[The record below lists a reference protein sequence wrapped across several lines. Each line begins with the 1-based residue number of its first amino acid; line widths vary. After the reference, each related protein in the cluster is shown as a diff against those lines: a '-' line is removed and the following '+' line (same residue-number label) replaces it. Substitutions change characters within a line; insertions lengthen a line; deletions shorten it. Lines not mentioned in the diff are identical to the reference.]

1 MSSLIAH
8 TLAAVRRPLRWTRR
22 CMRWAVVSLLLL
34 CTLLLAAWLTLH
46 WAILPQLDRWRAPLE
61 QQASKALGLK
71 AEIGRLEA
79 EPGAWLPALTLHDL
93 RLSDA
98 QGRTALRLPEVKAV
112 LSLRSLYALEIRFA
126 QLLISKPELELRRDK
141 TGRIFVAGLDIAEGE
156 QASDG
161 AELADWFFSQPE
173 FVIRQGRIRW
183 VDERR
188 QAPPLELS
196 GLDLVMRNG
205 LLRHDVRLDATPP
218 AAWGQA
224 LSLRGRFKQAL
235 LSRPSEFQRWS
246 GELFAD
252 LPRADVRELRRY
264 LDLPFE
270 LSEGD
275 GALRGW
281 AEIREGQPQALTL
294 DMALRSVRMRLSPR
308 VDVLD
313 LGGIAGRLELRRTG
327 SQLTLAAK
335 QLGFELDDRLVWPR
349 SDWSLS
355 VVEEQADSRGVSQ
368 DVTQGPAPG
377 RIVGGELRAQHLD
390 LDLLARIATKLPLGE
405 QLRRLVDDIAPQGVL
420 SELSASWEGS
430 LDAPRRYRARGQLQ
444 QFSMQAQAGAD
455 ALHMG
460 RPGLDGAS
468 LRFEA
473 TDRGGQAQLHI
484 TGGSVEFPGVFEAPR
499 IPIQR
504 LSAQLDWRIEP
515 RDQGLPLVELKA
527 SEVSVAN
534 DDLLGELEATW
545 RTGPG
550 EGVGRGGRL
559 PGLLDINGRLSEA
572 KAAAVWRYL
581 PLGVGEQARHYVR
594 DAVLDGTASNVQFRS
609 RGDLWDFPYDRSRDG
624 QFRISA
630 QARDVLLAYVP
641 SHAARDGAPA
651 YESPW
656 PVMERVQAELLFERG
671 SMSIRNGRAQVL
683 GYELSNVNGGIKDL
697 IHHQVLALEGSGRG
711 PASELIRFVNVS
723 PVGPWTGNALAT
735 ASGNGNVGLKLSLQM
750 PLDRVEATQLKGSV
764 QLQGNDLRLRPDV
777 PLLGSARGRV
787 DFDHKGMQVV
797 GGQAQVLGG
806 DASLEGGSQKDGSL
820 RFTCQGTATAEG
832 LRRASEL
839 GLLSRLGSF
848 MSGQAAYR
856 LLLGIRGGATEVSVQ
871 SSLQGLGVELPAPL
885 RKDADASLPLLYQ
898 TQGLGPQRDEL
909 RLDLGNL
916 LHAQYQRDTSD
927 PESPKVLRG
936 AIAVEDKLPALPD
949 SGVLFQ
955 ARLGRVQADPWLAA
969 ESQLL
974 GSLPASGSAA
984 AGNAEGGYG
993 PSRIQLQAQQL
1004 LAGGRAINKLNA
1016 TLSRTDAWSWRG
1028 TLDAEQLAGQIDW
1041 RDNAAPQGG
1050 RLFARLSRL
1059 SLPKSEA
1066 DSVSQLLDKSDTQV
1080 PALDVVVEDFEL
1092 RGKRLGR
1099 LEVEAQ
1105 LQGPRLPGG
1114 REWKLNRLQLKNPD
1128 AMLSATGQWKA
1139 EAGQT
1144 QRRTQLDWQL
1154 DVADAG
1160 KLLERIGQGQV
1171 LRSGRGKLRGQLG
1184 WQGSPLSPDYA
1195 SMAGQLNVALDAGQF
1210 LKAEPGVGRLLG
1222 VLSLQSLPRRLLLDF
1237 RDVFAEGFAFDSFEG
1252 DVRIERGLARSEN
1265 LRMRGVQALVLMD
1278 GTADLARETQDL
1290 RVLVVPQ
1297 VNAGGASLAYAAINP
1312 AIGLGTF
1319 LAQLLLRKPMA
1330 AASTSEFH
1338 VTGTWESPKVE
1349 EVPHKGGVPE
1359 DAASRPAGAGSAPAS
1374 SASAP
1379 PSFAS

>member
-8 TLAAVRRPLRWTRR
+8 TLAAARRPLRWTRR

-112 LSLRSLYALEIRFA
+112 LSLRSLYALELRFA

-141 TGRIFVAGLDIAEGE
+141 SGRIFVAGLDIAEGE
-156 QASDG
+156 RASDG

-183 VDERR
+183 VDEKR

-205 LLRHDVRLDATPP
+205 LLHHDVRLDATPP

-275 GALRGW
+275 GALRAW

-313 LGGIAGRLELRRTG
+313 LGGIAGRLELRRSG
-327 SQLTLAAK
+327 AQLTLAAK

-355 VVEEQADSRGVSQ
+355 VTEEQAGPRGVSR
-368 DVTQGPAPG
+368 DVTQAPAPG
-377 RIVGGELRAQHLD
+377 GIVGGELKAQHLD

-405 QLRRLVDDIAPQGVL
+405 QLRQLIDDIAPQGVL
-420 SELSASWEGS
+420 SELSAGWEGS

-455 ALHMG
+455 AVHVG

-473 TDRGGQAQLHI
+473 TERGGQAQLHI
-484 TGGSVEFPGVFEAPR
+484 AEGSVVFPGVFEAPR
-499 IPIQR
+499 IPLQR

-515 RDQGLPLVELKA
+515 RAQGLPLIELKA

-534 DDLLGELEATW
+534 EDLLGELEATW
-545 RTGPG
+545 RTGSG
-550 EGVGRGGRL
+550 AGVGRGGRL
-559 PGLLDINGRLSEA
+559 PGLLELNGRLSEA

-581 PLGVGEQARHYVR
+581 PLGVGDQARHYVR

-609 RGDLWDFPYDRSRDG
+609 RGDLWDFPYDRSKDG

-641 SHAARDGAPA
+641 SRAAREGGPA
-651 YESPW
+651 WESPW
-656 PVMERVQAELLFERG
+656 PVMERVQAELLFDRG

-683 GYELSNVNGGIKDL
+683 GYELGNVHGGIKDL
-697 IHHQVLALEGSGRG
+697 IHHQVLELEGSGRG

-723 PVGPWTGNALAT
+723 PVGRWTGNALAT
-735 ASGNGNVGLKLSLQM
+735 ASSNGNAGLKLNLQM
-750 PLDRVEATQLKGSV
+750 PLDHVDATQIKGSV

-777 PLLGSARGRV
+777 PLLGAARGRV
-787 DFDHKGMQVV
+787 DFDHKGLQIV
-797 GGQAQVLGG
+797 GGQAQVLGAE
-806 DASLEGGSQKDGSL
+806 ASFEGGSQKDGSL
-820 RFTCQGTATAEG
+820 RFTGQGTATAEG
-832 LRRASEL
+832 LRRASEI

-856 LLLGIRGGATEVSVQ
+856 LQLGIRGGATEITVQ
-871 SSLQGLGVELPAPL
+871 SSLQGLGVDLPAPL
-885 RKDADASLPLLYQ
+885 RKEADASLPLLYQ
-898 TQGLGPQRDEL
+898 TQAAGPQRDEL
-909 RLDLGNL
+909 RLDVGTL

-927 PESPKVLRG
+927 PEAPRVLRG
-936 AIAVEDKLPALPD
+936 ALAVEDRLPALPD

-955 ARLGRVQADPWLAA
+955 ARLGRVQADPWLAV
-969 ESQLL
+969 ESQLM
-974 GSLPASGSAA
+974 GGA
-984 AGNAEGGYG
+984 AGGTGEGGYG

-1004 LAGGRAINKLNA
+1004 LAGGRAINKLSA
-1016 TLSRTDAWSWRG
+1016 TLNRADAWSWRG
-1028 TLDAEQLAGQIDW
+1028 TLDAEQLAGQVEW

-1066 DSVSQLLDKSDTQV
+1066 DSVSQLLDKSDAQV
-1080 PALDVVVEDFEL
+1080 PALDVVVDDFEL

-1114 REWKLNRLQLKNPD
+1114 REWKLNRLQLKSPD
-1128 AMLSATGQWKA
+1128 ATLSATGQWKA
-1139 EAGQT
+1139 ESGQS

-1160 KLLERIGQGQV
+1160 KLLERMGQGQV
-1171 LRSGRGKLRGQLG
+1171 LRNGRGKLHGQLG

-1195 SMAGQLNVALDAGQF
+1195 SMAGKLNVALDAGQF
-1210 LKAEPGVGRLLG
+1210 LKADPGVGRLLG

-1278 GTADLARETQDL
+1278 GRADLARETQDL

-1330 AASTSEFH
+1330 AAGTSEFH

-1349 EVPHKGGVPE
+1349 EVPHKGGVPDE
-1359 DAASRPAGAGSAPAS
+1359 GASQPAGSGSAPAS
-1374 SASAP
+1374 GKPSASAP
-1379 PSFAS
+1379 PAPPAFTP

>member
-1 MSSLIAH
+1 
-8 TLAAVRRPLRWTRR
+8 
-22 CMRWAVVSLLLL
+22 MRWAVISLLLL
-34 CTLLLAAWLTLH
+34 FTLLLAAWLTLH

-61 QQASKALGLK
+61 QQASRVLGLK
-71 AEIGRLEA
+71 TEIGRLEA
-79 EPGAWLPALTLHDL
+79 DPGAWLPAITLHDL

-112 LSLRSLYALEIRFA
+112 LSLRSLYALEVRFS
-126 QLLISKPELELRRDK
+126 QLLISKPELELRRDRR
-141 TGRIFVAGLDIAEGE
+141 GRIFVAGLDIAEGE
-156 QASDG
+156 RASDG

-183 VDERR
+183 VDEKR
-188 QAPPLELS
+188 QAPPLELG

-205 LLRHDVRLDATPP
+205 LVHHDLRLDATPP

-224 LSLRGRFKQAL
+224 LSLRGRFKQSL
-235 LSRPSEFQRWS
+235 LGRPSEFQHWS
-246 GELFAD
+246 GDLFAD

-275 GALRGW
+275 GALRAW

-308 VDVLD
+308 VEVLD
-313 LGGIAGRLELRRTG
+313 LSGIAGRLELRRSG

-355 VVEEQADSRGVSQ
+355 VQESQASQQ
-368 DVTQGPAPG
+368 DVTQSPSAG
-377 RIVGGELRAQHLD
+377 RITGGELKAQRLD

-405 QLRRLVDDIAPQGVL
+405 QLRRLIDDVAPQGVL

-430 LDAPRRYRARGQLQ
+430 LDAPTRYRARGQLQ

-455 ALHMG
+455 ARHVG

-473 TDRGGQAQLHI
+473 TERGGQAQLHI
-484 TGGSVEFPGVFEAPR
+484 SEGSVEFPGVFEAPR
-499 IPIQR
+499 MPIRR

-515 RDQGLPLVELKA
+515 RPQGLPLVELKA

-545 RTGPG
+545 RTGTG

-559 PGLLDINGRLSEA
+559 PGLLDLNGRLSEA

-581 PLGVGEQARHYVR
+581 PLGVGDQARHYVR

-609 RGDLWDFPYDRSRDG
+609 RGDLWDFPYDRSKDG

-641 SHAARDGAPA
+641 SRAARDGDPG

-656 PVMERVQAELLFERG
+656 PVMERVQADLLFDRG

-683 GYELSNVNGGIKDL
+683 GYELTGVNGGIRDL
-697 IHHQVLALEGSGRG
+697 LHHQVLALEGTGRG
-711 PASELIRFVNVS
+711 PLSELIRYVNVS
-723 PVGPWTGNALAT
+723 PVGQWTGNALAT
-735 ASGNGNVGLKLSLQM
+735 ATGNGNAGLKLNLQM
-750 PLDRVEATQLKGSV
+750 PLDRVEATQVKGSV

-777 PLLGSARGRV
+777 PLLGMARGRV
-787 DFDHKGMQVV
+787 DFDHKGLQIT

-806 DASLEGGSQKDGSL
+806 DASFEGGSQKDGTL
-820 RFTCQGTATAEG
+820 RFTGQGVATADG
-832 LRRASEL
+832 LRRAAEM
-839 GLLSRLGSF
+839 GLLSRLGGF

-856 LLLGIRGGATEVSVQ
+856 LQLGIRGGTTEVTVQ
-871 SSLQGLGVELPAPL
+871 SSLQGLGVDLPAPL
-885 RKDADASLPLLYQ
+885 RKEPDASLPLLYQ
-898 TQGLGPQRDEL
+898 TQSTGPQRDEL
-909 RLDLGNL
+909 RLDVGSV
-916 LHAQYQRDTSD
+916 LHALYQRDTTD
-927 PESPKVLRG
+927 ADAPRVLRG
-936 AIAVEDKLPALPD
+936 AIAVEDRLPALPEA
-949 SGVLFQ
+949 GVLFQ
-955 ARLGRVQADPWLAA
+955 ARLGKLQADPWLAA

-974 GSLPASGSAA
+974 GPAVGGSAD
-984 AGNAEGGYG
+984 GGYG
-993 PSRIQLQAQQL
+993 PTRIQLQAQQL
-1004 LAGGRAINKLNA
+1004 LVGGRAINRLTA
-1016 TLSRTDAWSWRG
+1016 TLARADAWSWRG
-1028 TLDAEQLAGQIDW
+1028 SLDAEQLAGQVDW

-1066 DSVSQLLDKSDTQV
+1066 DSVSQLLEKSDTQV
-1080 PALDVVVEDFEL
+1080 PALDIVVDDFEL

-1105 LQGPRLPGG
+1105 LQGPRLPAG
-1114 REWKLNRLQLKNPD
+1114 REWRLNRLQLKSPD
-1128 AMLSATGQWKA
+1128 ATLTATGQWKA
-1139 EAGQT
+1139 EPGQT

-1171 LRSGRGKLRGQLG
+1171 LRNGRGKLRGQLG
-1184 WQGSPLSPDYA
+1184 WQGSPLSPEYA
-1195 SMAGQLNVALDAGQF
+1195 SMAGQLSVALDAGQF
-1210 LKAEPGVGRLLG
+1210 LKADPGVGRLLG

-1278 GTADLARETQDL
+1278 GHADLARETQDL

-1330 AASTSEFH
+1330 AAGTSEFH

-1349 EVPHKGGVPE
+1349 EVPHKGGVPDE
-1359 DAASRPAGAGSAPAS
+1359 AASQPAAAVPAALP
-1374 SASAP
+1374 ASAP
-1379 PSFAS
+1379 PKQPAVTP

>member
-1 MSSLIAH
+1 
-8 TLAAVRRPLRWTRR
+8 
-22 CMRWAVVSLLLL
+22 MRWVVIGLLLL
-34 CTLLLAAWLTLH
+34 CALLLAAWLTLH

-61 QQASKALGLK
+61 QQASRVLGLK

-79 EPGAWLPALTLHDL
+79 EPGAWLPAITLHDL

-112 LSLRSLYALEIRFA
+112 LSLRSLYALEVRFA
-126 QLLISKPELELRRDK
+126 QLLISKPELELRRDRK
-141 TGRIFVAGLDIAEGE
+141 GRIFVAGLDIAEGE
-156 QASDG
+156 RSTDG

-183 VDERR
+183 VDEKR
-188 QAPPLELS
+188 QAPPLELG

-205 LLRHDVRLDATPP
+205 LLHHDVRLDATPP

-224 LSLRGRFKQAL
+224 LSLRGRFRQAL

-281 AEIREGQPQALTL
+281 AEIRDGQPQALTL

-308 VDVLD
+308 VEVLD
-313 LGGIAGRLELRRTG
+313 LSGIAGRLELRRRGT
-327 SQLTLAAK
+327 QLTLSAR

-355 VVEEQADSRGVSQ
+355 VQEAPAGLAAPA
-368 DVTQGPAPG
+368 DVTQAPAPG
-377 RIVGGELRAQHLD
+377 RILGGELKAQRLD

-405 QLRRLVDDIAPQGVL
+405 QLRRLIDDIAPQGVM

-430 LDAPRRYRARGQLQ
+430 LDAPAHYRARGQLQ
-444 QFSMQAQAGAD
+444 QFSMQAQAGED
-455 ALHMG
+455 ALHVG

-473 TDRGGQAQLHI
+473 TEKGGQAQLHI
-484 TGGSVEFPGVFEAPR
+484 SEGSVEFPGVFEAPR

-504 LSAQLDWRIEP
+504 LSAQLDWRIVP
-515 RDQGLPLVELKA
+515 RAKGLPLVELKA

-559 PGLLDINGRLSEA
+559 PGQLDLNGRLSEA

-581 PLGVGEQARHYVR
+581 PLGVGDQARHYVR

-609 RGDLWDFPYDRSRDG
+609 RGDLWDFPYDRSKDG

-641 SHAARDGAPA
+641 SQAARDGQPA
-651 YESPW
+651 WESPW
-656 PVMERVQAELLFERG
+656 PVMERVQAELLFDRG

-683 GYELSNVNGGIKDL
+683 GYELTGVHGGIRDL
-697 IHHQVLALEGSGRG
+697 LHHQVLALEGTGRG

-723 PVGPWTGNALAT
+723 PVGQWMGNALAT
-735 ASGNGNVGLKLSLQM
+735 ASGNGNAGLKLSLQM
-750 PLDRVEATQLKGSV
+750 PLDHVEATQVKGSV

-777 PLLGSARGRV
+777 PLLGAAKGRV
-787 DFDHKGMQVV
+787 DFDHKGLQIT
-797 GGQAQVLGG
+797 GGQAQVLGS
-806 DASLEGGSQKDGSL
+806 DATFEGGSQKDGSL
-820 RFTCQGTATAEG
+820 RFTGQGVVTAEG
-832 LRRASEL
+832 LRRAPEM

-848 MSGQAAYR
+848 MSGQTAYR
-856 LLLGIRGGATEVSVQ
+856 LQLGIRGGATEIAVQ

-885 RKDADASLPLLYQ
+885 RKEAEATLPLVYQ
-898 TQGLGPQRDEL
+898 TLATGPQRDEL
-909 RLDLGNL
+909 RLDVGSL
-916 LHAQYQRDTSD
+916 LHAQYVRDTSD
-927 PESPKVLRG
+927 AEAPRVLRG
-936 AIAVEDKLPALPD
+936 AIAVEDRLPALPE

-955 ARLGRVQADPWLAA
+955 AKLGRVLADPWLAA
-969 ESQLL
+969 EPQLM
-974 GSLPASGSAA
+974 GGASSG
-984 AGNAEGGYG
+984 GAEAGYG

-1004 LAGGRAINKLNA
+1004 TVGGRAINRLNA
-1016 TLSRTDAWSWRG
+1016 NLSRGDAWTWRG
-1028 TLDAEQLAGQIDW
+1028 LLESEQLAGQIDW

-1050 RLFARLSRL
+1050 RLYARLSRL

-1066 DSVSQLLDKSDTQV
+1066 DTVSQLLEKSDTQV
-1080 PALDVVVEDFEL
+1080 PALDVVVDDFEL

-1114 REWKLNRLQLKNPD
+1114 REWRLNRLQLRNPD
-1128 AMLSATGQWKA
+1128 ATLSATGQWKA
-1139 EAGQT
+1139 EPGQT

-1195 SMAGQLNVALDAGQF
+1195 SMGGQLNVALDAGQF

-1237 RDVFAEGFAFDSFEG
+1237 RDVFAEGFAFDTFEG
-1252 DVRIERGLARSEN
+1252 DVRIERGQARSEN

-1278 GTADLARETQDL
+1278 GRADLARETQDL

-1319 LAQLLLRKPMA
+1319 LAQLLLRKPLA
-1330 AASTSEFH
+1330 AAGTSEFH

-1359 DAASRPAGAGSAPAS
+1359 EAASSPAAAVPSPVSAPAS
-1374 SASAP
+1374 AP
-1379 PSFAS
+1379 AADPR

>member
-1 MSSLIAH
+1 MSSLIARS
-8 TLAAVRRPLRWTRR
+8 LAVVRHPLRWTRH
-22 CMRWAVVSLLLL
+22 CLRWAIVSLLLL
-34 CTLLLAAWLTLH
+34 STLLLAAWLTLH
-46 WAILPQLDRWRAPLE
+46 WAILPQLDRWREPLE

-71 AEIGRLEA
+71 TQIGRLEA

-112 LSLRSLYALEIRFA
+112 LSLRSLYALEVRFA
-126 QLLISKPELELRRDK
+126 QLLISKPELELRRDRN
-141 TGRIFVAGLDIAEGE
+141 GRIFVAGLDIAEGE
-156 QASDG
+156 RAADG

-183 VDERR
+183 VDEKR

-205 LLRHDVRLDATPP
+205 LLRHDLRLDATPP

-224 LSLRGRFKQAL
+224 LSLRGRFSQGL
-235 LSRPSEFQRWS
+235 LRRPSDFQRWS

-275 GALRGW
+275 GALRAW
-281 AEIREGQPQALTL
+281 AEIREGRPQALTL

-313 LGGIAGRLELRRTG
+313 LGGIAGRLELRRSG
-327 SQLTLAAK
+327 QQLTLAAK

-355 VVEEQADSRGVSQ
+355 VSEEPAGPHDAAKDATP
-368 DVTQGPAPG
+368 DVTRGPVPG
-377 RIVGGELRAQHLD
+377 RIVGGELKAQRLD

-405 QLRRLVDDIAPQGVL
+405 QLRRLIDDIGPQGQL
-420 SELSASWEGS
+420 LELNAGWEGS

-455 ALHMG
+455 ALHVG

-473 TDRGGQAQLHI
+473 TERGGQAQLHI
-484 TGGSVEFPGVFEAPR
+484 ADGSVEFPGVFEVPR

-515 RDQGLPLVELKA
+515 RPQGLPLVELRA

-534 DDLLGELEATW
+534 SDLLGELEATW
-545 RTGPG
+545 RTGAG

-559 PGLLDINGRLSEA
+559 PGLLELNGRLSEA
-572 KAAAVWRYL
+572 QAAAVWRYL

-609 RGDLWDFPYDRSRDG
+609 RGDLWDFPYDRSKDG

-641 SHAARDGAPA
+641 SRAARDGAAA

-656 PVMERVQAELLFERG
+656 PVMERVQAELLFDRG

-683 GYELSNVNGGIKDL
+683 GYELSGVHGGIRDL
-697 IHHQVLALEGSGRG
+697 IHHQVLELEGSGRG
-711 PASELIRFVNVS
+711 PVSELIRFVNAS
-723 PVGPWTGNALAT
+723 PVSGWTGNALAT
-735 ASGNGNVGLKLSLQM
+735 ATSNGNAGLKLSLQM
-750 PLDRVEATQLKGSV
+750 PLDRVEATQVKGSV

-777 PLLGSARGRV
+777 PLLGAARARV
-787 DFDHKGMQVV
+787 DFDQKGLQII

-806 DASLEGGSQKDGSL
+806 DASFEGGSQKDGSL
-820 RFTCQGTATAEG
+820 RFTGQGMASAEG
-832 LRRASEL
+832 LRRAGEI

-856 LLLGIRGGATEVSVQ
+856 LQLGVRSGCTEISVQ
-871 SSLQGLGVELPAPL
+871 SSLQGLAVDLPAPL
-885 RKDADASLPLLYQ
+885 RKDAESSLPLLYQ
-898 TQGLGPQRDEL
+898 TQLIGPQRDEL
-909 RLDLGNL
+909 RLELGTL
-916 LHAQYQRDTSD
+916 LRAQYQRELSEAEA
-927 PESPKVLRG
+927 PRVLRG
-936 AIAVEDKLPALPD
+936 AIVVDDRLPALPD

-955 ARLGRVQADPWLAA
+955 ARLGRVLADPWLAA
-969 ESQLL
+969 ESQLM
-974 GSLPASGSAA
+974 GPMGAGSAGPA
-984 AGNAEGGYG
+984 DGGYG
-993 PSRIQLQAQQL
+993 PTRIQLQAQQL
-1004 LAGGRAINKLNA
+1004 MVGGRAINKFSAN
-1016 TLSRTDAWSWRG
+1016 LSRADAWSWRG
-1028 TLDAEQLAGQIDW
+1028 ALESEQLAGQVDW
-1041 RDNAAPQGG
+1041 RDSAAPQGG

-1066 DSVSQLLDKSDTQV
+1066 DSVSQLLDRPDTQV

-1099 LEVEAQ
+1099 LEIEAQ

-1114 REWKLNRLQLKNPD
+1114 REWRLNRLQLKSPD
-1128 AMLSATGQWKA
+1128 ATLSATGQWKA

-1160 KLLERIGQGQV
+1160 KLLERLGQGQV
-1171 LRSGRGKLRGQLG
+1171 LRNGRGKLHGQLG

-1195 SMAGQLNVALDAGQF
+1195 SMAGRLNVALDAGQF

-1237 RDVFAEGFAFDSFEG
+1237 RDVFAEGFAFDNFEG

-1278 GTADLARETQDL
+1278 GMADLARETQDL

-1330 AASTSEFH
+1330 AAGTSEFH

-1349 EVPHKGGVPE
+1349 EVPHKGGVPD
-1359 DAASRPAGAGSAPAS
+1359 DAASQPAS
-1374 SASAP
+1374 AASAP
-1379 PSFAS
+1379 SRPVSP

>member
-1 MSSLIAH
+1 
-8 TLAAVRRPLRWTRR
+8 
-22 CMRWAVVSLLLL
+22 MRWVVIALLML

-61 QQASKALGLK
+61 QQATRVLGLK
-71 AEIGRLEA
+71 TEIGRLEA
-79 EPGAWLPALTLHDL
+79 DPGAWLPAITLHDL

-112 LSLRSLYALEIRFA
+112 LSLRSLYALEVRFA

-141 TGRIFVAGLDIAEGE
+141 RGRIFVAGLDIAEGE
-156 QASDG
+156 RSTDG

-183 VDERR
+183 VDEKR
-188 QAPPLELS
+188 QAPPLELG

-205 LLRHDVRLDATPP
+205 LVHHDLRLDATPP
-218 AAWGQA
+218 AAWGQT

-235 LSRPSEFQRWS
+235 LSRPSEFQHWS
-246 GELFAD
+246 GDLFAD

-275 GALRGW
+275 GALRAW

-313 LGGIAGRLELRRTG
+313 LSGIAGRLELRRSGT
-327 SQLTLAAK
+327 QLTLSAK

-355 VVEEQADSRGVSQ
+355 VQEAQAGER
-368 DVTQGPAPG
+368 DVTQAPSPG
-377 RIVGGELRAQHLD
+377 RIVGGELKAQRLD

-405 QLRRLVDDIAPQGVL
+405 PLRRLIDDIAPQGVL
-420 SELSASWEGS
+420 SELGASWEGS
-430 LDAPRRYRARGQLQ
+430 LDAPGRYRARGQLT
-444 QFSMQAQAGAD
+444 QFSMEAQAGAD
-455 ALHMG
+455 ALHVG

-473 TDRGGQAQLHI
+473 TERGGQAQLHI
-484 TGGSVEFPGVFEAPR
+484 SEGSVEFPGVFEAPR

-515 RDQGLPLVELKA
+515 RPNGLPMVELKA

-534 DDLLGELEATW
+534 EDLLGELEATW
-545 RTGPG
+545 RTGAG

-559 PGLLDINGRLSEA
+559 PGLLDLNGRLSEA

-581 PLGVGEQARHYVR
+581 PLGVGDQARHYVR

-609 RGDLWDFPYDRSRDG
+609 RGDLWDFPYDRSKDG

-641 SHAARDGAPA
+641 SHAAREGVPA

-656 PVMERVQAELLFERG
+656 PVMERVQAELLFDRG

-683 GYELSNVNGGIKDL
+683 GYELTGVNGGIRDL
-697 IHHQVLALEGSGRG
+697 IHHQVLALDGVGRG

-723 PVGPWTGNALAT
+723 PVGQWTGNALAT
-735 ASGNGNVGLKLSLQM
+735 ATSNGNAGLKLSLQM
-750 PLDRVEATQLKGSV
+750 PLDRVEGTQVKGSV

-777 PLLGSARGRV
+777 PLLGAAKGRV
-787 DFDHKGMQVV
+787 DFDHKGLQIT

-806 DASLEGGSQKDGSL
+806 DASFEGGSQKDGSL
-820 RFTCQGTATAEG
+820 RFTGQGVATADG
-832 LRRASEL
+832 LRRAAEM
-839 GLLSRLGSF
+839 GLVSRLGSF
-848 MSGQAAYR
+848 MTGQAAYR
-856 LLLGIRGGATEVSVQ
+856 LQLGIRGGATEISVQ
-871 SSLQGLGVELPAPL
+871 SSLQGLGVDLPAPL
-885 RKDADASLPLLYQ
+885 RKEADTSLPLLYQ
-898 TQGLGPQRDEL
+898 TQSTGAQRDEL
-909 RLDLGNL
+909 RLDVGNL
-916 LHAQYQRDTSD
+916 LHALYQRDTSEAEA
-927 PESPKVLRG
+927 PRVLRG
-936 AIAVEDKLPALPD
+936 AIAVEDRLPALPD

-955 ARLGRVQADPWLAA
+955 ARLGRLLADPWLAV

-974 GSLPASGSAA
+974 GSTGGGSGGGGGGGDA
-984 AGNAEGGYG
+984 GYG
-993 PSRIQLQAQQL
+993 PTRIQLQAQQL
-1004 LAGGRAINKLNA
+1004 QVGGRAINRLNA
-1016 TLSRTDAWSWRG
+1016 SLTRADAWSWRG

-1066 DSVSQLLDKSDTQV
+1066 DSVSQLLEKTDTQV
-1080 PALDVVVEDFEL
+1080 PALDVVVDDFEL

-1105 LQGPRLPGG
+1105 LQGPRLPAG
-1114 REWKLNRLQLKNPD
+1114 REWKLNRLQLKSPD
-1128 AMLSATGQWKA
+1128 ATLSATGQWKA
-1139 EAGQT
+1139 EPGQT

-1160 KLLERIGQGQV
+1160 KLLERMGQGQV
-1171 LRSGRGKLRGQLG
+1171 LRNGRGKLRGQLG

-1195 SMAGQLNVALDAGQF
+1195 SMGGQLNVALDAGQF

-1278 GTADLARETQDL
+1278 GHADLARETQDL

-1330 AASTSEFH
+1330 AAGTSEFH

-1349 EVPHKGGVPE
+1349 EVPHKGGVPD
-1359 DAASRPAGAGSAPAS
+1359 DAASKPAAAMPASAPAPAPASAPAS
-1374 SASAP
+1374 GPSANP
-1379 PSFAS
+1379 PSAITP